1 MLEAQRSTEETNH
14 RKSKTEGGIEEIIK
28 EFLRDQ
34 PREEGAWDEHR
45 HQHQP
50 EDQFGFIIVPN
61 PPKCEFFTTGGVK
74 LNIPFFIFFVFQTFA
89 GAKVLQKNDIHKKT
103 GEKSRAG
110 LPISKKSCNFAPD
123 FAMEP
128 ICAISTAY
136 GTGGIAVIRVSGEK
150 SISIVDTLF
159 VGRSPLSEAKGGTV
173 HHGSIQKTVVSGQTE
188 ILDEVLCSVFHAPHS
203 FTGEETVEIACH
215 GSLYIQQTLLQW
227 LIDAGARMAQ
237 PGEFTRRAFLN
248 GKMDLSQ
255 AEAVADLIAAQSRA
269 EKDLALSQL
278 RGSVSNEL
286 AGLRDRL
293 LHFTSLIELEL
304 DFADH
309 EELEFA
315 DRTELTALA
324 TEIETKL
331 AALMASFRTGNAIR
345 NGIPVAIVGA
355 PNVGKSTLLNALLGE
370 QRAIVSDIQGTT
382 RDTIEDTLVIDGI
395 LFRLIDT
402 AGMRDT
408 DDTLENMGIE
418 RSRKAIERAQ
428 IVVHVFDND
437 ANDDALLNDEMVKGT
452 IIEVLNKADLL
463 KSEGVKE
470 LTNEGILI
478 SAKNGDIEP
487 LKNELVRI
495 ARDSMQT
502 SAVMLSNARHYEA
515 VSRAHEAIVRVQQGL
530 KDGLSGELLSMDL
543 QDCLNALGEVTGQIT
558 NAEVLANIF
567 SKFCI
572 GK

>member
-1 MLEAQRSTEETNH
+1 M
-14 RKSKTEGGIEEIIK
+14 
-28 EFLRDQ
+28 
-34 PREEGAWDEHR
+34 
-45 HQHQP
+45 
-50 EDQFGFIIVPN
+50 
-61 PPKCEFFTTGGVK
+61 
-74 LNIPFFIFFVFQTFA
+74 
-89 GAKVLQKNDIHKKT
+89 
-103 GEKSRAG
+103 
-110 LPISKKSCNFAPD
+110 
-123 FAMEP
+123 
-128 ICAISTAY
+128 
-136 GTGGIAVIRVSGEK
+136 
-150 SISIVDTLF
+150 DTLF

-173 HHGSIQKTVVSGQTE
+173 HHGRIQKTDRFADRVQTE
-188 ILDEVLCSVFHAPHS
+188 VLDDVLCSVFRAPHS

-215 GSLYIQQTLLQW
+215 GSMYIQQTLLQW

-286 AGLRDRL
+286 AGLRERL

-324 TEIETKL
+324 TEIEAKL

-402 AGMRDT
+402 AGMRET

-418 RSRKAIERAQ
+418 RSRQAIERAQ
-428 IVVHVFDND
+428 IVVHVADNVRCTK
-437 ANDDALLNDEMVKGT
+437 DDVRLIDEGVKGT
-452 IIEVLNKADLL
+452 IINVLNKIDLQPRAN
-463 KSEGVKE
+463 SQE
-470 LTNEGILI
+470 LIAI
-478 SAKNGDIEP
+478 SAKNGEIEP
-487 LKNELVRI
+487 LKQELVRI
-495 ARDSMQT
+495 ARASMQT

-515 VSRAHEAIVRVQQGL
+515 VSRAHEAILRVQQGMAG
-530 KDGLSGELLSMDL
+530 GLSGELLSMDL